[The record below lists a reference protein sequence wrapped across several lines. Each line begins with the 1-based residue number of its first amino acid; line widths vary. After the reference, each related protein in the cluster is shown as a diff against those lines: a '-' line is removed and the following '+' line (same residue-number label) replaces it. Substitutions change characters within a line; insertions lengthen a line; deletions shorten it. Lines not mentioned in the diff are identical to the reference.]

1 MTIKQKN
8 SDEQRVKIFKAL
20 VEVKRIE
27 IVRYLLHTKY
37 GRKL

>member
-8 SDEQRVKIFKAL
+8 LNEQRVKIFKVL
-20 VEVKRIE
+20 TEMNRIE
-27 IVRYLLHTKY
+27 IVHYLLHAKY